1 MGLAGLPWFSLF
13 ASQAPCSAA
22 SPPAGQG
29 EPPWGRSA
37 LRGPPFLSPLPQA
50 NHGSGFS
57 AARWSENRNRSSHIA
72 SLPPGKHQPVNK
84 TKPGAPRFSQGD
96 VALFLCFPSLI
107 NESQNPTNKQKTQ
120 GGKQPVPGSIS
131 LWPSARSEVQDA
143 AQKPCHQEG
152 LFAKAASS
160 CFTSVPTTRPRH
172 L

>member
-1 MGLAGLPWFSLF
+1 MLGCPGFPSLLPKPPAALPAPLQGRESPPGAGLL
-13 ASQAPCSAA
+13 Q
-22 SPPAGQG
+22 
-29 EPPWGRSA
+29 
-37 LRGPPFLSPLPQA
+37 GPPFLSPLPQA

-84 TKPGAPRFSQGD
+84 TKPGAPQFSQGD

-120 GGKQPVPGSIS
+120 GGKQPVLGSIS
-131 LWPSARSEVQDA
+131 FWPSARSEVQDA

-152 LFAKAASS
+152 LFAKAAGS
-160 CFTSVPTTRPRH
+160 CFTSVPTTRPRY